1 MSDTAAR
8 IREAM
13 MSLLER
19 HSMDDITVRMI
30 CGEAGISRQTFYNYY
45 YSAEEALDEDPE
57 EPLDR

>member
-19 HSMDDITVRMI
+19 HSMDDITVRLI

-45 YSAEEALDEDPE
+45 YSAEK
-57 EPLDR
+57 